1 LNCPAEEWGVFAA
14 AVQKLVQEHGLSV
27 EADSRVGLTADGL
40 PDVMLK
46 TTPDR
51 ALALGRRVCDQFGMG
66 VVVIAG
72 CGVVHGKFSDQEAT
86 GPADQIRARV
96 QACVNSE
103 EAELF
108 AVGGDWQ
115 SRHVL
120 RPAAVGEEA
129 RWLELL
135 ERGMRQ

>member
-1 LNCPAEEWGVFAA
+1 
-14 AVQKLVQEHGLSV
+14 
-27 EADSRVGLTADGL
+27 
-40 PDVMLK
+40 
-46 TTPDR
+46 
-51 ALALGRRVCDQFGMG
+51 
-66 VVVIAG
+66 
-72 CGVVHGKFSDQEAT
+72 VHGKLLGEEAT

-96 QACVNSE
+96 QACVNSV
-103 EAELF
+103 EADLF

-120 RPAAVGEEA
+120 RPAAAGEEA